1 MSPETWMNTG
11 LQSSGKGEHKHLD
24 LRRIMD
30 LWDASLS
37 FLFIFALC
45 SLPSLSLN
53 GSTVYNSFV
62 HSLYQNQ
69 LVLYSRTYLI
79 SLTEI
84 LNPLTNITP
93 SLFYLF
99 PWTIILR
106 DEPFWGNP
114 NSPKGSHLWHLIFRK
129 VGRVLPQMIADAP
142 LCLQLVWKPLVLLLP
157 SHLIWT

>member
-1 MSPETWMNTG
+1 MEDSISWQRTWNVWRLKAKAAPPVSLKLRQRSANNTGTLGHSWFRSVFWMSPETWMNTG

-24 LRRIMD
+24 SRRMMD

-37 FLFIFALC
+37 FFFYLC
-45 SLPSLSLN
+45 
-53 GSTVYNSFV
+53 FV
-62 HSLYQNQ
+62 HSLCQNQ
-69 LVLYSRTYLI
+69 LFLYSRPYLI

-106 DEPFWGNP
+106 DEPF
-114 NSPKGSHLWHLIFRK
+114 
-129 VGRVLPQMIADAP
+129 
-142 LCLQLVWKPLVLLLP
+142 
-157 SHLIWT
+157 